1 LTAHIIVTFINDL
14 FFLES
19 MVVIHGRAKRKP
31 SGGRYT
37 SCYPKRLH
45 QKGSLPTHTRV
56 GEQDARTSKTKGG
69 GSKTRL
75 LLADKVNLFDPS
87 TRKHSIETIK
97 TVVEN
102 PANRHYVRRNI
113 MTLGSIIETSK
124 GKARVTNRPGQEGVV
139 NAVLIK

>member
-1 LTAHIIVTFINDL
+1 
-14 FFLES
+14 

-37 SCYPKRLH
+37 SCHPKRLH
-45 QKGSLPTHTRV
+45 QKGNLPTHTRIDK
-56 GEQDARTSKTKGG
+56 QDARNSKTKGG
-69 GSKTRL
+69 GLKTRL
-75 LLADKVNLFDPS
+75 LAADKVNLFDPE

-113 MTLGSIIETSK
+113 ITKGTVIDTSK
-124 GKARVTNRPGQEGVV
+124 GKARVTNRPGQEGMV